1 MPDLTIKPGVL
12 QVASAFPDPPFEVET
27 DGTDS
32 GFDAE
37 LMQSICRS
45 LGLTWRLIKYS
56 GDDYT
61 VIFDGLRTAA
71 ATTPSSRARRS
82 PPERERVALFSA
94 PYLEFNQ
101 GRAGERSERP
111 ARQLYGARA
120 GHSPKGARRRAWP

>member
-61 VIFDGLRTAA
+61 VIEREGKREVRPDAFSAFTRVFDAPEAR
-71 ATTPSSRARRS
+71 SRASSTRYGGSHSRLVEKKPLNKFLS
-82 PPERERVALFSA
+82 ACQAKSGPEKE
-94 PYLEFNQ
+94 
-101 GRAGERSERP
+101 
-111 ARQLYGARA
+111 
-120 GHSPKGARRRAWP
+120 